1 MEIVKRP
8 ATRSDSEL
16 ILTWRNSPSARK
28 VSQSA
33 NELSEAEHAVW
44 FGSRID
50 RVSSEPFWIMSKGGT
65 DVGFVRLDF
74 SDIKRDSFAVSI
86 FVDPEFRAEGI
97 GKQMLE
103 LALNSVPGKHGISQ
117 YRAVIKRDNLGSI
130 KLFEGFGFELFV
142 RIDDQFDEYRMLST
156 QKDSNAPSI

>member
-33 NELSEAEHAVW
+33 NELSEAEHAIW

-50 RVSSEPFWIMSKGGT
+50 RVSTEPFWIMSKGGT

-86 FVDPEFRAEGI
+86 FVDPEFRSEGI

-103 LALNSVPGKHGISQ
+103 LALNSVPVKHGILQ

-130 KLFEGFGFELFV
+130 KLFEGFGFEFFM
-142 RIDDQFDEYRMLST
+142 RIDDQFDEYRMPST
-156 QKDSNAPSI
+156 QKDSNAPGV

>member
-28 VSQSA
+28 GSQSA
-33 NELSEAEHAVW
+33 NELSGDEHALW
-44 FGSRID
+44 FESRID
-50 RVSSEPFWIMSKGGT
+50 RLSSEPFWIMSKGGK

-74 SDIKRDSFAVSI
+74 LDSKRNTFIVSI
-86 FVDPEFRAEGI
+86 FVEPEFRAVGI
-97 GKQMLE
+97 GKQMLS
-103 LALNSVPGKHGISQ
+103 LALNSVPTEHGIIQ

-130 KLFEGFGFELFV
+130 KLFKSFGFELFMGV
-142 RIDDQFDEYRMLST
+142 DNQFDEYRMTAS
-156 QKDSNAPSI
+156 QKDSSAFSI

>member
-33 NELSEAEHAVW
+33 NELSEAEHAIW
-44 FGSRID
+44 FESRID
-50 RVSSEPFWIMSKGGT
+50 RLSSEPFWIMSKGGK

-74 SDIKRDSFAVSI
+74 SDNEPTSFVVSI
-86 FVDPEFRAEGI
+86 FVEPEFRSVGI
-97 GKQMLE
+97 GKQMLG
-103 LALNSVPGKHGISQ
+103 LALNSIRAEHGVYQ
-117 YRAVIKRDNLGSI
+117 YRAVIKRDNPGSI
-130 KLFEGFGFELFV
+130 KLFEGFGFELFMRV
-142 RIDDQFDEYRMLST
+142 DDQFDEYRMTAS
-156 QKDSNAPSI
+156 QKDSSAPSI

>member
-1 MEIVKRP
+1 MEIAKRP

-33 NELSEAEHAVW
+33 HELSEAEHAIW
-44 FGSRID
+44 FGLRID
-50 RVSSEPFWIMSKGGT
+50 RVSTEPFWIMSKDGK
-65 DVGFVRLDF
+65 DLGFVRLDF
-74 SDIKRDSFAVSI
+74 LDTKRDSFAVSI
-86 FVDPEFRAEGI
+86 FVDPEFRSKGV

-103 LALNSVPGKHGISQ
+103 LALNSVPVKHGILQ
-117 YRAVIKRDNLGSI
+117 YRAVIKRDNLRSI
-130 KLFEGFGFELFV
+130 KLFEGFGFELFM
-142 RIDDQFDEYRMLST
+142 RIDDQFDEYRMLPT

>member
-28 VSQSA
+28 VSQSV
-33 NELSEAEHAVW
+33 NELSEAQHATW
-44 FGSRID
+44 FESRID
-50 RVSSEPFWIMSKGGT
+50 RLSSEPFWIMSKSGK

-74 SDIKRDSFAVSI
+74 SDIKRDSFSVSI
-86 FVDPEFRAEGI
+86 FVDPEFRAMGI

-103 LALNSVPGKHGISQ
+103 LALNSVPVNHGISQ
-117 YRAVIKRDNLGSI
+117 YRAVIKRDNLGSL
-130 KLFEGFGFELFV
+130 KLFESSGFELFM
-142 RIDDQFDEYRMLST
+142 RIDDQFDEYRMPST
-156 QKDSNAPSI
+156 QKDPSALSI

>member
-1 MEIVKRP
+1 MEIVKRS
-8 ATRSDSEL
+8 ATRGDSEI

-28 VSQSA
+28 VSQSV
-33 NELSEAEHAVW
+33 NELSEAEHAIW
-44 FGSRID
+44 FESRID
-50 RVSSEPFWIMSKGGT
+50 RVSSEPFWIMSMGRT

-74 SDIKRDSFAVSI
+74 SDTKRDSFAVSI
-86 FVDPEFRAEGI
+86 FVDPEFRAGGI

-103 LALNSVPGKHGISQ
+103 LALNSVPVKHGISQ

-130 KLFEGFGFELFV
+130 KLFEGFGFELFM